1 MNNREEEIKFLEK
14 AVTEGTNNWDL
25 FQKLGGA
32 NYKLQRYANAAS
44 YYLRAISLDLNN
56 PDAYLGAGL
65 SFRAMNDNDNMKKYL
80 DLYLRMNPDAP
91 DKLAIQK
98 LIQKN

>member
-1 MNNREEEIKFLEK
+1 
-14 AVTEGTNNWDL
+14 
-25 FQKLGGA
+25 
-32 NYKLQRYANAAS
+32 
-44 YYLRAISLDLNN
+44 
-56 PDAYLGAGL
+56 
-65 SFRAMNDNDNMKKYL
+65 L